1 MILVISLII
10 SFELGAIAYFAWK
23 NQKSVS
29 KYWILGEQVN
39 EELRRN
45 NANWETLFSQWKLT
59 FDREFAKRI
68 EDIIKGKYESIPTV
82 KMVCDDG
89 VERELPIEQGW

>member
-10 SFELGAIAYFAWK
+10 SFELGAIAYFAYK
-23 NQKSVS
+23 IYKSIS
-29 KYWILGEQVN
+29 KTWVLGELIK
-39 EELRRN
+39 EEVDKSNR
-45 NANWETLFSQWKLT
+45 NWETLFAQWKLT
-59 FDREFAKRI
+59 FDREFAKRM